1 MLSKN
6 VSIVLTACLFFTV
19 INLSSAQQNAKCLAV
34 ITGIKGD
41 VLIKKVNETD
51 FLRTSW
57 GAQLFNGDQ
66 VKTTSNSEAT
76 LAFSN
81 NSIVKLGMGSQ
92 ITISGDETIKGSTV
106 GSVKNISTGTMLS
119 LSEVLSKK
127 ERVKD
132 EGAMGDLRSVNGESL
147 IDLSAP
153 VNTLI
158 NTLRPSFSWSA
169 KGSFSAYIV
178 TLYNNKGQ
186 VWKKRVTG
194 NQLDYP
200 ENEKELDAGV
210 SYFWNVE
217 GETLIDIEK
226 SDNKKFSTPSLGRSK
241 EIAEQENNIRKAFG
255 DEPES
260 SSLHSLL
267 GSYYLNQ
274 GLFQDALTEFRKV
287 SEMNSEAPMPHE
299 VLGSLYSSIGNKD
312 KAIEELQK
320 ALALSKGKTN

>member
-1 MLSKN
+1 
-6 VSIVLTACLFFTV
+6 
-19 INLSSAQQNAKCLAV
+19 
-34 ITGIKGD
+34 
-41 VLIKKVNETD
+41 VNETD

-226 SDNKKFSTPSLGRSK
+226 SDNKKFSTPSQERSK
-241 EIAEQENNIRKAFG
+241 EISEQENYIRKAFG